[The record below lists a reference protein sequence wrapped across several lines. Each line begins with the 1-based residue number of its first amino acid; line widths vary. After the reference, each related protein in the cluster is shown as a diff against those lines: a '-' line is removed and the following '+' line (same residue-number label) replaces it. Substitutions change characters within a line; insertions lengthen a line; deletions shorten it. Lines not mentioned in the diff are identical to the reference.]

1 MSLIVVFLIWLL
13 LKLKKKKEN
22 LVENSYYQSET
33 QQKAESPRIITLTS
47 HAAEQFGKRFE
58 ASRTVGTFLLAGYY
72 GNKSKMKQNVKQEK
86 ISRNYL

>member
-1 MSLIVVFLIWLL
+1 M
-13 LKLKKKKEN
+13 KLKKKKEN